1 VNLLTIMSKERAVT
15 NGLMGDNTMV
25 IGCVT
30 ICTDLESLLGLV
42 VNTMRENIKM
52 INSTVMES

>member
-1 VNLLTIMSKERAVT
+1 MSKERAVT